1 MKLTFIGADH
11 EVTGSCTLIEAC
23 GMHILVDGGRKST
36 TQQLTGGTPVP
47 QGDIPAA
54 VRMARAAQLLG
65 KQLIYL
71 EAGSGA
77 QTPVSQPV
85 ISAVRKAVN
94 LPLIVGGGIRTP
106 QQMLD
111 AYAAGADIVVI
122 GNHFEQHPEQMAD
135 FIGVLSGSYRSTNAV
150 IPSHN

>member
-1 MKLTFIGADH
+1 MGY
-11 EVTGSCTLIEAC
+11 
-23 GMHILVDGGRKST
+23 ILVDGGRKST
-36 TQQLTGGTPVP
+36 TQQLTGATPVP

-77 QTPVSQPV
+77 ETPVSPQV
-85 ISAVRKAVN
+85 ISAVRQAVN

-111 AYAAGADIVVI
+111 AYVAGA
-122 GNHFEQHPEQMAD
+122 
-135 FIGVLSGSYRSTNAV
+135 GVLSEYKRSHTK
-150 IPSHN
+150 S